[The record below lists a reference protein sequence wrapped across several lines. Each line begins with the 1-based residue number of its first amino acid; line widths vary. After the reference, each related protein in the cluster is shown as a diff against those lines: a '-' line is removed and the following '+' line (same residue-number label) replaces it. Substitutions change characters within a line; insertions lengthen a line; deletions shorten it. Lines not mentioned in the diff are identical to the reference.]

1 MPRLS
6 AQSPIM
12 QAVVRGRAD
21 CNLQRALPKG
31 VGVYGLLMTTQTAKY
46 WFCAPI
52 HMGIPSSVEG
62 RSEEGHVPQSEF
74 FDCP

>member
-1 MPRLS
+1 MLVDFNKVSMPGLS

-31 VGVYGLLMTTQTAKY
+31 VGVYGLLMTTQTAKVLVLWSNTHGY
-46 WFCAPI
+46 PKQC
-52 HMGIPSSVEG
+52 
-62 RSEEGHVPQSEF
+62 
-74 FDCP
+74 